1 MPFLSK
7 SEVIYLQGQKRVS
20 RSYEYKLKFIIKK
33 KISQPLDKELSLLS
47 KSFPDIGLTRCGKN
61 INNANSAKKNP
72 EYEKIS
78 LMDNNKLYNCKENNH
93 PKRARSVVRISRRSS
108 EPQTVGSKPIGPVYF
123 FSNISR

>member
-1 MPFLSK
+1 LYPNHIKQIAVALSIVNK
-7 SEVIYLQGQKRVS
+7 TTDHSTNYINNKW
-20 RSYEYKLKFIIKK
+20 KM
-33 KISQPLDKELSLLS
+33 
-47 KSFPDIGLTRCGKN
+47 GLTKFSKVNGAQKEDRHLTDFGKN

-108 EPQTVGSKPIGPVYF
+108 EPQTVGSKPIGPVNHTG
-123 FSNISR
+123 SNNL

>member
-1 MPFLSK
+1 LYTNHIRQIAVALSIVNK
-7 SEVIYLQGQKRVS
+7 TTDHWTNCINNKW
-20 RSYEYKLKFIIKK
+20 KM
-33 KISQPLDKELSLLS
+33 
-47 KSFPDIGLTRCGKN
+47 GLTRFSKVNGAQNEDRHLTDFGKN

-123 FSNISR
+123 FSNTSR